1 MSDFDL
7 TPLQDLVSEVLQD
20 RNEQKLKEF
29 IDKVDLY
36 IIVEE
41 SADSDSFPDSVLDFI
56 LELMDQEM
64 FLTMEGSSK
73 LLLVLETDWS
83 RLCAEQRQNLLHRIG
98 SSYGRFKDWMSAFIL
113 SELLG
118 QYYCN
123 ADSFHLLAQ
132 LRNTTD
138 IKARSL
144 VAHGFEHIAR
154 EAEDRIL
161 RKQAVSELMSMRRDP
176 SPQVQS
182 EAAEALAKIPKE

>member
-7 TPLQDLVSEVLQD
+7 VPLHDLVSAVLQD
-20 RNEQKLKEF
+20 RDEQKLKEF

-41 SADSDSFPDSVLDFI
+41 SDEDSFPDSVLDFI
-56 LELMDQEM
+56 LKLMGQEM

-73 LLLVLETDWS
+73 LLLVLETDWPHL
-83 RLCAEQRQNLLHRIG
+83 REEQRRNLLHSIG
-98 SSYGRFKDWMSAFIL
+98 SSYGKFKDWMSSFIL

-123 ADSFHLLAQ
+123 RDAFQLLTQ
-132 LRNTTD
+132 LKSTSE

-154 EAEDRIL
+154 EAEDKSL
-161 RKQAVSELMSMRRDP
+161 RDQAVSQLMSMKLDP
-176 SPQVQS
+176 SPDVQN
-182 EAAEALAKIPKE
+182 EAAVALAKIGN

>member
-1 MSDFDL
+1 MNDFDL
-7 TPLQDLVSEVLQD
+7 TPLQDLVREVLQD

-41 SADSDSFPDSVLDFI
+41 SDDAGSFPDSVFDFI
-56 LELMDQEM
+56 MNLMDHEM
-64 FLTMEGSSK
+64 FLTMDGSSK

-83 RLCAEQRQNLLHRIG
+83 RFVEEQRRNLLERIG
-98 SSYGRFKDWMSAFIL
+98 SSYGRFKDWMSWFIL

-123 ADSFHLLAQ
+123 ADAFHLLIQ
-132 LRNTTD
+132 LKNTSD
-138 IKARSL
+138 IRARSL

-154 EAEDRIL
+154 EAEDKIL
-161 RKQAVSELMSMRRDP
+161 REQAVSQLRSMRLDP
-176 SPQVQS
+176 SPEVQS
-182 EAAEALAKIPKE
+182 EAAEALAKVTKK